1 MEKERKYKISIIVP
15 VLNEEEVL
23 TKNSSHFNE
32 LKRNGEVIFVDGG
45 SSDRTIELASRLGK
59 VVKSKRGR
67 AHQLNLGAKEVKG
80 DALLF
85 LHADCYIKSNALLNA
100 RECIGKGAIGGCFTQ
115 RLVSDLP
122 VYRKIENKGNRRA
135 RERKIFS
142 GDQGIFVR
150 KDIFF
155 GLGGFPEVPV
165 LEDILFS
172 KKLRKAGR
180 VKVLDDK
187 IYVSPRRWQ
196 KDGVF
201 KTNILYTV
209 MSILF
214 LLHVPLEIIKV
225 IYKDIRLRPE

>member
-1 MEKERKYKISIIVP
+1 MITIIIP
-15 VLNEEEVL
+15 VLNEEEIL
-23 TKNSSHFNE
+23 TKNYDHFTDLGKDAE
-32 LKRNGEVIFVDGG
+32 IIFVDGG

-67 AHQLNLGAKEVKG
+67 ARQLALGVKEAKG

-85 LHADCYIKSNALLNA
+85 LHADCYIKSNALFNA
-100 RECIGKGAIGGCFTQ
+100 CKCMGNGAIGGCFTQ
-115 RLVSDLP
+115 RLDSDLP
-122 VYRKIENKGNRRA
+122 IYRKIEYKGNKRA
-135 RERKIFS
+135 RNRKIFS

-155 GLGGFPEVPV
+155 ALGGFPEVPV

-180 VKVLDDK
+180 VEVLDDK
-187 IYVSPRRWQ
+187 IYVSARRWQ
-196 KDGVF
+196 KEGFF
-201 KTNILYTV
+201 KTNTLYTI

-214 LLHVPLEIIKV
+214 LLHVPLGIIKV
-225 IYKDIRLRPE
+225 IYRDIKSRPK

>member
-1 MEKERKYKISIIVP
+1 MVTIIIP
-15 VLNEEEVL
+15 VLNEEEIL
-23 TKNSSHFNE
+23 TKNYDHFTGLGKDAE
-32 LKRNGEVIFVDGG
+32 IIFVDGG

-67 AHQLNLGAKEVKG
+67 ARQMNFGAKMARG

-85 LHADCYIKSNALLNA
+85 LHADCFLESSALHSVY
-100 RECIGKGAIGGCFTQ
+100 ECIRNGAIGGCFTQ
-115 RLVSDLP
+115 RLDSDLP
-122 VYRKIENKGNRRA
+122 VYRKIEYKGNKRA

-155 GLGGFPEVPV
+155 ALGGFPEVPV

-172 KKLRKAGR
+172 KMLREAGR
-180 VKVLDDK
+180 VEVLDDK
-187 IYVSPRRWQ
+187 IYVSARRWQ
-196 KDGVF
+196 KEGVF
-201 KTNILYTV
+201 KTNILYTI

-214 LLHVPLEIIKV
+214 LLHVPLGIV
-225 IYKDIRLRPE
+225 RAVCKDTR